1 MVPDRLWYRTNCGTR
16 LFYLG
21 LSIFMYRPGQLPGR
35 SSVISG
41 QLQAGG
47 NSIFYVWLE
56 CPYFNPPEG
65 LPGQIVYTF
74 VICILWTSRDV

>member
-16 LFYLG
+16 LFCLG

-41 QLQAGG
+41 ELQAGG
-47 NSIFYVWLE
+47 KSICLCLTGVLL
-56 CPYFNPPEG
+56 CPPRRPP
-65 LPGQIVYTF
+65 
-74 VICILWTSRDV
+74 WTDCVHFRDLYPMDVA